1 MMSPEEYSK
10 LLLKLVT
17 DRYESYS
24 VKINCRLLYIS
35 RERTST
41 TRAINVI
48 ESKIFYGLSGY
59 NSDDRL
65 SLPDGFFQIQ
75 DKFKNAQL
83 LSLL

>member
-10 LLLKLVT
+10 LLLKIVT

-24 VKINCRLLYIS
+24 VRVNCRLLYIS
-35 RERTST
+35 RQRTST
-41 TRAINVI
+41 TRSINVI
-48 ESKIFYGLSGY
+48 EGKIFHGLSGY
-59 NSDDRL
+59 NSDDML

>member
-1 MMSPEEYSK
+1 MSQSEYSK

-24 VKINCRLLYIS
+24 VRVNCRLIYIS

-41 TRAINVI
+41 VRAINVI
-48 ESKIFYGLSGY
+48 EGKIFHGLSGY